1 MCLAFLYAFLRNPL
15 GTTVLCTSQAS
26 ASGNK
31 PSPCWASDTCGADL
45 ASNIVQA
52 SEAPSSPKL
61 QEHQPGQITG
71 DQSRQDVKFSPYVL
85 GKNVNSWELGNLGLG
100 GSVTQSGAH

>member
-31 PSPCWASDTCGADL
+31 PSHCWASDTCGADL